1 MFSSLSKPFTV
12 AWLDISEAY
21 LLVFGVVLLAG
32 LIGELLADRER
43 KKHSISQK
51 QKRLFEEFENLRP
64 PAPPDSIFKKY
75 KSFFAALVIIGV
87 VGECFSEAGIFV
99 FGRQLQ
105 IIADVEVAQ
114 LNKEAE
120 LARLETVKIK
130 QKMANL
136 DASKWPVHSVTAEV
150 RLRFENR
157 QELDCD
163 LNFTARLT
171 ISPSENVGPG
181 RKVLLFCKN
190 ANEVKTDPWPMHI
203 LLFSSAIRPVPLP
216 GAIGLLRLS
225 AETACETMNT
235 ISLQITNFP
244 ISNVKVLSGSAGVTY
259 NEVLRKR
266 FVINAGEI
274 NNGFVVL
281 TGTVNTNIPVE
292 FLNSK

>member
-1 MFSSLSKPFTV
+1 MGTLLSLSKPWAT
-12 AWLDISEAY
+12 AWLSVSEWALLEFGF
-21 LLVFGVVLLAG
+21 LLVIG
-32 LIGELLADRER
+32 LIGEYFADNKKKEFPKF
-43 KKHSISQK
+43 KKH
-51 QKRLFEEFENLRP
+51 KRLFELF
-64 PAPPDSIFKKY
+64 
-75 KSFFAALVIIGV
+75 VIVGV
-87 VGECFSEAGIFV
+87 AGELIADGGIFG
-99 FGRQLQ
+99 FSGRLQ
-105 IIADVEVAQ
+105 TVAEIEVAQ

-203 LLFSSAIRPVPLP
+203 LLFSSAIRPVPMP
-216 GAIGLLRLS
+216 GAIGLLPRLS

-281 TGTVNTNIPVE
+281 TGTVNTNILVE